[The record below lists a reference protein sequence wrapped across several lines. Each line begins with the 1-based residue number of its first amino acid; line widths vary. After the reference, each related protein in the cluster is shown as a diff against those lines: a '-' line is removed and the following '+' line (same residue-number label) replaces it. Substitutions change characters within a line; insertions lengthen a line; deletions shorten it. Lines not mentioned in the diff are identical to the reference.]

1 MVKKSWGSTKVAAN
15 RDEPRGTKDRQSLQL
30 SASLRVS
37 LSLFV
42 LMVVL
47 GAVHSLWTI
56 HAMQQ
61 NQSALNVAARMDHHF
76 QRMVERGQHYTQVA
90 PRNYPD
96 FFRDV
101 NLYYANLLDDIE
113 TMESM
118 VTDFAQLGRNFDLR
132 LWREFRTGLEIQIG
146 DEPERPRL
154 EWAAQYMSSESVP
167 LLAATD
173 AAHAG
178 LIDAAIDSRERLTFS
193 SIGLALA
200 TLLLAMLTTWLFR
213 ERVLKRISE
222 TSRAVR
228 RMSDGQFDRRRRRTA
243 DDELGQLESAVGH
256 LARRTEDMVDLLD
269 RLNGANTLQEA
280 IDRVPSRVRRQ
291 FAVEW
296 LGLIEVHDGKM
307 RLRACY
313 PGNQSMPVVAS
324 GDGWP
329 LSPSLLAQ
337 ARNNGKA
344 EFAELRDR
352 EGELPLQ
359 DPLLLQLQRAGMVS
373 AVLLPVRDNNKI
385 EAGLL
390 LASRNSAAFCGWRG
404 RWLSNAGHLIA
415 QAFYRGMHV
424 EQLGISMVR
433 GLAELAE
440 KRDPTTGQHLD
451 RMQRYAGII
460 ARELVERGVVDS
472 RKSPRFAEQ
481 IETFAPLHDI
491 GKVGISDSILL
502 KPGGLTPHE
511 IKEMRRHPAIGAEV
525 LKAAGEQLGAEGEK
539 LLAHA
544 MEIALYHHEK
554 YDGSGYPHGLAGDA
568 IPMSARI
575 VAVAD
580 VFDALTSERPYK
592 KAWSEKEALDYL
604 EGERGGHFDPKVLDA
619 FRARIREVR
628 RICVRFQDEHEQEI
642 A

>member
-1 MVKKSWGSTKVAAN
+1 
-15 RDEPRGTKDRQSLQL
+15 
-30 SASLRVS
+30 
-37 LSLFV
+37 
-42 LMVVL
+42 
-47 GAVHSLWTI
+47 
-56 HAMQQ
+56 
-61 NQSALNVAARMDHHF
+61 MDHHF
-76 QRMVERGQHYTQVA
+76 QRMVERGEHYTQVA

-101 NLYYANLLDDIE
+101 NLYYANLLDDIDA
-113 TMESM
+113 MESM
-118 VTDFAQLGRNFDLR
+118 VSEFALLERNFDPS
-132 LWREFRTGLEIQIG
+132 LWREFRAGLERQIG
-146 DEPERPRL
+146 NEAERPRL
-154 EWAAQYMSSESVP
+154 EWASQYMSDESAP

-173 AAHAG
+173 AAHVG
-178 LIDAAIDSRERLTFS
+178 LIEAAIVSRERLTLS
-193 SIGLALA
+193 SIGLAGA
-200 TLLLAMLTTWLFR
+200 TLLLALLTTWLFR
-213 ERVLKRISE
+213 ERVLKRIGE
-222 TSRAVR
+222 TSRAVQ
-228 RMSDGQFDRRRRRTA
+228 RMSDGQFGRRRRRTA

-269 RLNGANTLQEA
+269 RLNGANTLHEA
-280 IDRVPSRVRRQ
+280 VQRVPPRLRRQ

-296 LGLIEVHDGKM
+296 LGLIQVHDGKM
-307 RLRACY
+307 RLRAFY
-313 PGNQSMPVVAS
+313 PGSEVVRVTAP
-324 GDGWP
+324 GEGWA

-337 ARNNGKA
+337 ARIGGKA
-344 EFAELRDR
+344 VFAELRDR

-359 DPLLLQLQRAGMVS
+359 DPLLVQLQRAGMVS
-373 AVLLPVRDNNKI
+373 AVLLPVRDSHNI

-390 LASRNSAAFCGWRG
+390 LASRNAGAFSGWRG
-404 RWLSNAGHLIA
+404 RWLGNAGHLIA
-415 QAFYRGMHV
+415 QAFYRGVHV

-472 RKSPRFAEQ
+472 IKSPRFAEQ

-502 KPGGLTPHE
+502 KPGGLTPRE
-511 IKEMRRHPAIGAEV
+511 IEEMRRHPAIGAEV
-525 LKAAGEQLGAEGEK
+525 LRAAGEQLGAEGEK

-544 MEIALYHHEK
+544 MDIALYHHEK
-554 YDGSGYPHGLAGDA
+554 YDGSGYPNGLVGDE

-592 KAWSEKEALDYL
+592 KAWSEKQALDYL
-604 EGERGGHFDPKVLDA
+604 ERERGGHFDPKVLDA

-628 RICVRFQDEHEQEI
+628 RICVRFQDGTEQEI